1 MIRAKNSADGF
12 STPPPVGSA
21 DEVDRQ
27 VQRAKQAL
35 GSGGLV
41 AGDADQE
48 AELLDYEVAPGWA
61 RQHGITEVSLAAL
74 AEHSLVVAEVQHAV
88 QAANQRLA
96 RVEQVK
102 RFRILPAEWTVESEE
117 LTPTLKL
124 KRRVIH
130 GKYAP
135 EIDALYADTT

>member
-1 MIRAKNSADGF
+1 
-12 STPPPVGSA
+12 
-21 DEVDRQ
+21 
-27 VQRAKQAL
+27 
-35 GSGGLV
+35 
-41 AGDADQE
+41 
-48 AELLDYEVAPGWA
+48 
-61 RQHGITEVSLAAL
+61 
-74 AEHSLVVAEVQHAV
+74 LVVAEVQHAV